1 MLMNRFV
8 AWARVAA
15 LLVILACVIFSIR
28 WFQSGSAGP
37 YFAAMGFEGS
47 APGDADHLNLCPTRI
62 HSIEWG
68 SGVRVEERQDG
79 LRGSWR
85 LTKPEDREL
94 SYLDI
99 EKWLSRH
106 CEITLEPLEAA
117 PDVGYTALWT
127 IEYVDG
133 QRGRLEG
140 AGADRFRWNGRLI
153 RSRELSEGITE
164 LAEIAGLA
172 RL

>member
-15 LLVILACVIFSIR
+15 LLVILAGVIFSIR
-28 WFQSGSAGP
+28 WFQSGSADP
-37 YFAAMGFEGS
+37 YFAAMGFGGGAS
-47 APGDADHLNLCPTRI
+47 GGDDRFNLCPTRI
-62 HSIEWG
+62 HAIDWANG
-68 SGVRVEERQDG
+68 ARVEERQEG
-79 LRGSWR
+79 LRGFWR

-106 CEITLEPLEAA
+106 CEVTLESGEAA
-117 PDVGYTALWT
+117 PDGGYTALWT

-133 QRGRLEG
+133 QRGTLEQ
-140 AGADRFRWNGRLI
+140 AGADRFRWNGRQM
-153 RSRELSEGITE
+153 RSLELSQGVTE
-164 LAEIAGLA
+164 LAEIAGLP
-172 RL
+172 RP